1 MRVVIDTN
9 VLISGIFFSGPPAE
23 ILDHWKKRAFLSV
36 ISEPIIIEYVR
47 VAEEI
52 SRKFPPI
59 KIAEILDLF
68 ILHSEIVDTNGIE
81 IKECEDPDDDKF
93 LECAV
98 AGGCQIIVSGDK
110 HLLNIAKYQ
119 EVKILKPRN
128 FLDQYVGRRE

>member
-1 MRVVIDTN
+1 VRVVIDTN
-9 VLISGIFFSGPPAE
+9 VLISGIFFSGLPAK

-52 SRKFPPI
+52 SRKFPLI

-68 ILHSEIVDTNGIE
+68 ILNSEIVDTNGIE

-93 LECAV
+93 LECAI

-110 HLLNIAKYQ
+110 YLLNIAKYQ

-128 FLDQYVGRRE
+128 FLDQYVSRRK